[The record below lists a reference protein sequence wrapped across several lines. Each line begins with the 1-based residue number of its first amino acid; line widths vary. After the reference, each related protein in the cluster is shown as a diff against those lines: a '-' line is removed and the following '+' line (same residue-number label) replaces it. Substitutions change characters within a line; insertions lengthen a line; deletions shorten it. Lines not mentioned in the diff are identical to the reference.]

1 MHKNVLLYA
10 NLVLDLKYQKEF
22 GKIGKI
28 KEDLLK
34 FLLLDINKNV
44 VSLGTNVNI
53 VQKVVRWERQTVYFD
68 AFIDLA
74 TIHIWINKILLVG

>member
-1 MHKNVLLYA
+1 MPLYA
-10 NLVLDLKYQKEF
+10 NVVLDLKYQKEF

-28 KEDLLK
+28 REDPSK
-34 FLLLDINKNV
+34 FLLLDISKNAV
-44 VSLGTNVNI
+44 LLGINVNI

-68 AFIDLA
+68 IFIDLA

>member
-1 MHKNVLLYA
+1 MPLYA
-10 NLVLDLKYQKEF
+10 NVVSDLKYQKEF

-28 KEDLLK
+28 KEDRSK
-34 FLLLDINKNV
+34 FLLLDISKNV
-44 VSLGTNVNI
+44 VLLGANVNI

-74 TIHIWINKILLVG
+74 TIHIWIKRLLLVG